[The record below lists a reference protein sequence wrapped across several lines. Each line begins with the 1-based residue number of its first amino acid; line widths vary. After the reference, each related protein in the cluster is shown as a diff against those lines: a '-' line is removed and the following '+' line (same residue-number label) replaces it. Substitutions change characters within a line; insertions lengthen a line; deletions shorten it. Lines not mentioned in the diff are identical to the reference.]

1 MALKFLSTPAR
12 YATSAH
18 WVQLSLANMI
28 FAGVFERHPTLKV
41 VSLEHE
47 IAWAPHFLQT
57 MDYTYTQRAR
67 RSQWYRFHDAALPSD
82 FFHRNVMISFQ
93 EDALGL
99 RLRDVVG
106 VGNLVWGSDYPH
118 AESTFP
124 HSRRILD
131 QLFAGVPDAERTQ
144 ILDTNATALYFS

>member
-1 MALKFLSTPAR
+1 
-12 YATSAH
+12 
-18 WVQLSLANMI
+18 
-28 FAGVFERHPTLKV
+28 
-41 VSLEHE
+41 
-47 IAWAPHFLQT
+47 
-57 MDYTYTQRAR
+57 
-67 RSQWYRFHDAALPSD
+67 
-82 FFHRNVMISFQ
+82 MISVQ

-124 HSRRILD
+124 HSRVILD
-131 QLFAGVPDAERTQ
+131 RLFAEIPPAERTQ

>member
-12 YATSAH
+12 YVTSAH

-47 IAWAPHFLQT
+47 IAWVPHFLQS

-67 RSQWYRFHDAALPSD
+67 RSQWYRFQDEARPSD

-124 HSRRILD
+124 HSRVILD
-131 QLFAGVPDAERTQ
+131 RLFAEIPDAERTQ